1 MLQSSNWLLWR
12 LSSLSVALDPQA
24 PGSSGVTCS
33 ASAWS
38 ASWAASD
45 FIACFFAFAFVELDM
60 FLSNPLLQLIGV
72 ILNGNPALQCTI
84 PPVWGSFDEG
94 ALCLSIQTH
103 GVTVG

>member
-12 LSSLSVALDPQA
+12 LSSSSVALDPQA

-38 ASWAASD
+38 TAWAASD

-72 ILNGNPALQCTI
+72 ILNGNPALQCTV
-84 PPVWGSFDEG
+84 PPVWGSFDGG
-94 ALCLSIQTH
+94 ALCLSIH
-103 GVTVG
+103 RHMV

>member
-24 PGSSGVTCS
+24 LGSSGVTCS

-38 ASWAASD
+38 AAWAASD

-72 ILNGNPALQCTI
+72 ILNGNPALQCTT
-84 PPVWGSFDEG
+84 PPVWGSFDGG
-94 ALCLSIQTH
+94 ALCLSVH
-103 GVTVG
+103 RHMV